1 MALFFYLKPNPVP
14 PLSDRPH
21 RPQLN
26 RKGFF
31 HPLVLLCWV
40 GFLPFVFSL
49 FSPLPGHGFKLG
61 LVILAM
67 TGLGYL
73 VFQVKRNLLWA
84 VLLVLPIYGF
94 TCLGYADPD
103 FYLQAAASSG
113 FERVLGPSSE
123 LWLGSDYEGR
133 DILATLV
140 LGGKNAYTV
149 GLYCCLTALALG
161 IPFGLGLTSNSPW
174 IKNPSF
180 WVVQFY
186 EIVPQIFFVLIVL
199 GVYNF
204 WAAESAGERL
214 TESYSLPIAGIAIGL
229 SSLPAIARIIENR
242 ILLLKSERFVL
253 ALESSNVSRTKVLL
267 YNLLWKNCTAEILI
281 QTTFLF
287 GSALLLESAL
297 SFAFE
302 IGFGDLGTGGYQS
315 WGKLLAEARR
325 SILFG
330 ENGWIVLPP
339 IVATLLSIMGVNA
352 LGQRLAQSS
361 SGSEES

>member
-1 MALFFYLKPNPVP
+1 MPLNP
-14 PLSDRPH
+14 
-21 RPQLN
+21 
-26 RKGFF
+26 KGWF

-40 GFLPFVFSL
+40 GFLPFVFAV
-49 FSPLPGHGFKLG
+49 FSPFSGHAVKLG
-61 LVILAM
+61 LVFLSM
-67 TGLGYL
+67 TGLAYL
-73 VFQVKRNLLWA
+73 VFNLKRSMLWA

-103 FYLQAAASSG
+103 FYLKAAAASG
-113 FERVLGPSSE
+113 YQQILGPSAK

-149 GLYCCLTALALG
+149 GLYCCLTALLLG
-161 IPFGLGLTSNSPW
+161 IPFGLGLTSKKPW
-174 IKNPSF
+174 IKYPCF

-204 WAAESAGERL
+204 WAAASAGERL
-214 TESYSLPIAGIAIGL
+214 IDSYSLPIAGVAIGL
-229 SSLPAIARIIENR
+229 SSLPSIARIIENR
-242 ILLLKSERFVL
+242 IFLLKSERFVL
-253 ALESSNVSRTKVLL
+253 ALESSNVNRTKILL

-330 ENGWIVLPP
+330 ENAWIVLPP
-339 IVATLLSIMGVNA
+339 ILATLISIMGVNA

-361 SGSEES
+361 SGTGD